1 MTINSS
7 SKNRE
12 KILTNDSILQEELN
26 IFKFGIEELLV
37 ESELI
42 KKLENSRNKNKPL
55 RIKLG
60 LDPTSSDLHLGH
72 TVVLVKL
79 RQLQDLGHKIIMLI
93 GDFTALI
100 GDPTGRNNTRPS
112 LSNEEINKNSKT
124 YFEQAGLI
132 LNMKETQHRRNHGF
146 V

>member
-1 MTINSS
+1 MSTNNSS
-7 SKNRE
+7 NSKENISI
-12 KILTNDSILQEELN
+12 KDSILLEELK

-42 KKLENSRNKNKPL
+42 KKLKKSRVKNKPL

-79 RQLQDLGHKIIMLI
+79 RQLQDLGHKVILLI
-93 GDFTALI
+93 GNDGELTYVTIAPVSISIAITAPLL
-100 GDPTGRNNTRPS
+100 
-112 LSNEEINKNSKT
+112 LSNCSYAI
-124 YFEQAGLI
+124 I
-132 LNMKETQHRRNHGF
+132 
-146 V
+146 